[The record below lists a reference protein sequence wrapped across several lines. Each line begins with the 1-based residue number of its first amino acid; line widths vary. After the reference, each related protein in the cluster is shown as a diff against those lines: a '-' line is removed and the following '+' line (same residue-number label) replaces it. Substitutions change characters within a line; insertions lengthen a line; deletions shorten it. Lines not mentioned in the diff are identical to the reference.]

1 MSSLNEAYLP
11 PLKNLNGVKKG
22 VGNKG
27 KNFYASLFAD
37 CLQQLFTG
45 GINQNGYSINR
56 LKLSKDD
63 YYDYKLKVWP
73 KSYKMSDTFIKIFV
87 HKLHKRG
94 LTYSKI
100 APIPIVEG
108 SAHYCKISDGYDDKI
123 IIILPNKRP
132 LLDYSEYQE

>member
-22 VGNKG
+22 MGNKG

-45 GINQNGYSINR
+45 GINQENYSVNK
-56 LKLSKDD
+56 LKLSKND
-63 YYDYKLKVWP
+63 YYDYKLQIWSQ
-73 KSYKMSDTFIKIFV
+73 SYKISDSFLKIFV

-94 LTYSKI
+94 LSCIKI
-100 APIPIVEG
+100 APFPIVEG
-108 SAHYCKISDGYDDKI
+108 PSYYCKISDGYDDKI
-123 IIILPNKRP
+123 IVIIPHKRP
-132 LLDYSEYQE
+132 LLDYSEYQ